1 MLKFKNNKMLLL
13 KALREIVT
21 ENMDHRLLETS
32 IEQDV
37 AEFLTEIKDKKRYR
51 RLKSIRKELDRWI
64 NEKNVS
70 V

>member
-1 MLKFKNNKMLLL
+1 MLLL